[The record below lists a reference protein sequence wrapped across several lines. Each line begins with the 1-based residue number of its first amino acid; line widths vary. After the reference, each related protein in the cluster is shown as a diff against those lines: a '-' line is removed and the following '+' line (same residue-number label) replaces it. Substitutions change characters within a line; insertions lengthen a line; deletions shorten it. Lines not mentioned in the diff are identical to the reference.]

1 MHSSSGS
8 GSTRTLFLDC
18 LTGRSRQHVSS
29 KRRNY
34 LPVDTAGHPTRLES
48 SSSQLCK
55 LRISKLSELLNCIH
69 VRHNRRSDQRRYYL
83 SSPPPPQTLVWLLG
97 NYQPTLS
104 YYEERPVLYTAVSLV
119 SNSFIIKFFFRFT
132 RQKQNRIQNKSVPNG
147 SLATNIASFVFR
159 NYRLN
164 FAVKCPTDCR
174 RWGEGR

>member
-1 MHSSSGS
+1 METALRVEDSSLLGYAVESTGKPVPTLRRIVMHSSSGS

-69 VRHNRRSDQRRYYL
+69 VRH
-83 SSPPPPQTLVWLLG
+83 
-97 NYQPTLS
+97 
-104 YYEERPVLYTAVSLV
+104 
-119 SNSFIIKFFFRFT
+119 
-132 RQKQNRIQNKSVPNG
+132 
-147 SLATNIASFVFR
+147 
-159 NYRLN
+159 
-164 FAVKCPTDCR
+164 
-174 RWGEGR
+174 